1 MSNKK
6 VLVIDFDAEFL
17 QNVSQ
22 YLRNEGFQVLNAMD
36 GVAGLEKFKATE
48 PDLVIMEAMLPK
60 LHGFELCSKISKDE
74 RSVPVIIMTG
84 VYKDPI
90 YKTEA
95 LHTFGA
101 TAYFEKPFPL
111 ESLRTTIRRIF
122 NMPDAPVKK
131 EEKKAEASEP
141 HVLEKKPA
149 KAPEKPPVLE
159 KLHIEK
165 KKESG
170 HEVEKDVDRI
180 LEDALADFGLGS
192 EKKKPAVKITDH
204 AAKEKAAPAP
214 PAPPS
219 PPARPSASSSISEQ
233 ARTAIKEA
241 IAKEMQ
247 VKETHIKEPIVKE
260 PAVREPVFKEPIVK
274 EPVYKEPEFKESE
287 FNEPEFKKQEFH
299 PGAESPLY
307 TESPAPERMAHEF
320 KEELKPY
327 KKESHKKPGSKTLW
341 DPFLEFYPDKKKS
354 ISPRLIGIAAGVLV
368 VSSLAF
374 YFLKS
379 HKNSSALDVASKNQA
394 ADTVQQNRDE
404 QTPLSSQQLLNTI
417 EKMGQS
423 GDQGKNAIPK
433 DKLAIPPADTVTGD
447 TVRPEDVKPLAPTE
461 NSKLQIQLPDPKQAA
476 ETKEVK
482 TEAQGQNANPEAK
495 PNPPAAGNEA
505 NAKANLGDLVALDNV
520 DSQPI
525 VIRRV
530 DPVYPPYAQNLKV
543 EGDIAVS
550 ALISEYGDVLQVNVV
565 RGIPGNLG
573 FERAA
578 QNAVKQWKFKPAQKD
593 GTNVKVWKPIT
604 ITFKLK
610 R

>member
-22 YLRNEGFQVLNAMD
+22 FLRNEGFQVTNAMD

-101 TAYFEKPFPL
+101 SAYFEKPFSL
-111 ESLRTTIRRIF
+111 DSLRTTIRRIF
-122 NMPDAPVKK
+122 NISEAPVKK
-131 EEKKAEASEP
+131 EEKQVEASEP
-141 HVLEKKPA
+141 HVLDRKPA

-170 HEVEKDVDRI
+170 HEVDKDVDRI
-180 LEDALADFGLGS
+180 LQDALADFGLTP
-192 EKKKPAVKITDH
+192 EKKKPAVKIPDH
-204 AAKEKAAPAP
+204 VAKEKAAPAP
-214 PAPPS
+214 PS
-219 PPARPSASSSISEQ
+219 RPPASSPFTEQ

-247 VKETHIKEPIVKE
+247 VKETHIKEPAVKEPIVKE

-274 EPVYKEPEFKESE
+274 EPVFKEPEFKESE

-299 PGAESPLY
+299 QPGAESPLY
-307 TESPAPERMAHEF
+307 TEAPAPERTAHEI
-320 KEELKPY
+320 KEDLKAR
-327 KKESHKKPGSKTLW
+327 KMESHKKPGSKTLW
-341 DPFLEFYPDKKKS
+341 DPFLEFYPEKKKGF
-354 ISPRLIGIAAGVLV
+354 SPRLIGIAAGVLV

-379 HKNSSALDVASKNQA
+379 HKNSPASDVASKNQA
-394 ADTVQQNRDE
+394 VDTVQQNRDE

-417 EKMGQS
+417 EKMGQPQ
-423 GDQGKNAIPK
+423 DQAKNVIPT
-433 DKLAIPPADTVTGD
+433 DKLAIPPADTVTSD
-447 TVRPEDVKPLAPTE
+447 TIRPEDIKPLAPTE
-461 NSKLQIQLPDPKQAA
+461 NSKLQIQLPDPKLAA
-476 ETKEVK
+476 ENKEGK
-482 TEAQGQNANPEAK
+482 TEAQNLNANPEAK
-495 PNPPAAGNEA
+495 PNPPAAGNEG
-505 NAKANLGDLVALDNV
+505 NPKANLGDLVALDKV

-525 VIRRV
+525 VIKRV
-530 DPVYPPYAQNLKV
+530 DPAYPTYAQNLKV
-543 EGDIAVS
+543 EGDVAVS

-565 RGIPGNLG
+565 RGIQGNLG
-573 FERAA
+573 FERSA
-578 QNAVKQWKFKPAQKD
+578 QTAVKQWKFKPAQKD
-593 GTNVKVWKPIT
+593 GVNVKVWKPIT

-610 R
+610 K

>member
-1 MSNKK
+1 MNNKK
-6 VLVIDFDAEFL
+6 VLVIDFDTEFL

-22 YLRNEGFQVLNAMD
+22 FLRNEGFQVSNAMD
-36 GVAGLEKFKATE
+36 GMAGLEKFKATE

-84 VYKDPI
+84 VYKDPV

-95 LHTFGA
+95 LRTFGA
-101 TAYFEKPFPL
+101 TAYFEKPFSL
-111 ESLRTTIRRIF
+111 DSLRTTIRRIF
-122 NMPDAPVKK
+122 NISETPVKK
-131 EEKKAEASEP
+131 EEKKAEVSEP
-141 HVLEKKPA
+141 HVLERKPA

-165 KKESG
+165 KKENG
-170 HEVEKDVDRI
+170 HEVDKDVDRI
-180 LEDALADFGLGS
+180 LEDALADFGLGP

-204 AAKEKAAPAP
+204 VAKEKAAPIPPSRP
-214 PAPPS
+214 PASS
-219 PPARPSASSSISEQ
+219 PFSES

-247 VKETHIKEPIVKE
+247 VKETHIKEP
-260 PAVREPVFKEPIVK
+260 AVKEPIVK
-274 EPVYKEPEFKESE
+274 EPAFKEPEFKELE
-287 FNEPEFKKQEFH
+287 FNKPEFKKQEFYE
-299 PGAESPLY
+299 PGVESPVY
-307 TESPAPERMAHEF
+307 PESPAPERMAHEF
-320 KEELKPY
+320 KEDFKAR
-327 KKESHKKPGSKTLW
+327 KTESHKKPGSKALW
-341 DPFLEFYPDKKKS
+341 DPFLEFYPEKKKGF
-354 ISPRLIGIAAGVLV
+354 SPRLIGIAAGVLI

-379 HKNSSALDVASKNQA
+379 HKNSSASDAASKNHA

-417 EKMGQS
+417 EKMGQTQ
-423 GDQGKNAIPK
+423 DEGKNAIPK
-433 DKLAIPPADTVTGD
+433 DKLAIPPADTATGD
-447 TVRPEDVKPLAPTE
+447 TIRPEDVKPLAPTE
-461 NSKLQIQLPDPKQAA
+461 NSKLQIQLPDPKQTA
-476 ETKEVK
+476 ENKEVK
-482 TEAQGQNANPEAK
+482 TQAQDQNANPEAK
-495 PNPPAAGNEA
+495 PNPPAANNEG
-505 NAKANLGDLVALDNV
+505 NAKANLGDLVALDRV

-530 DPVYPPYAQNLKV
+530 DPAYPPYAQNLKV
-543 EGDIAVS
+543 EGDVAMS

-565 RGIPGNLG
+565 RGIQGNFG

-593 GTNVKVWKPIT
+593 GVNVKVWKPIT

-610 R
+610 K

>member
-22 YLRNEGFQVLNAMD
+22 FLRNEGFQVSNAMD
-36 GVAGLEKFKATE
+36 GAAGLEKFKATE

-95 LHTFGA
+95 LRTFGA
-101 TAYFEKPFPL
+101 TAYFEKPL
-111 ESLRTTIRRIF
+111 SLDSLRTTIRRIF
-122 NMPDAPVKK
+122 NISEAPVKK

-141 HVLEKKPA
+141 HVLEMKPA

-170 HEVEKDVDRI
+170 HEVDKDVDRI
-180 LEDALADFGLGS
+180 LEDALADFGLAPG
-192 EKKKPAVKITDH
+192 KKKPAVKITDH
-204 AAKEKAAPAP
+204 AAKEKVAPT
-214 PAPPS
+214 PPS
-219 PPARPSASSSISEQ
+219 RPSASSPFTEP
-233 ARTAIKEA
+233 ARAAIKEA

-247 VKETHIKEPIVKE
+247 VKETHIKEPAVKE

-274 EPVYKEPEFKESE
+274 EPVFKEPAFKESE

-299 PGAESPLY
+299 EPAAESPVY
-307 TESPAPERMAHEF
+307 PESPASERMAHEF
-320 KEELKPY
+320 KEDFKAR
-327 KKESHKKPGSKTLW
+327 KTESHKKPESKALW
-341 DPFLEFYPDKKKS
+341 DPFLEFYPEKRKGF
-354 ISPRLIGIAAGVLV
+354 SPRLIGIAAGVLI

-374 YFLKS
+374 YFLKP
-379 HKNSSALDVASKNQA
+379 HKNSSASGGASKNQV

-404 QTPLSSQQLLNTI
+404 QTPLSSQQLLNTL
-417 EKMGQS
+417 EKMGQTQ
-423 GDQGKNAIPK
+423 DQEKNAIPK

-447 TVRPEDVKPLAPTE
+447 TIRPEDVKPLAPTE
-461 NSKLQIQLPDPKQAA
+461 NSKFQIQLPDPKQAA
-476 ETKEVK
+476 ENKEVK
-482 TEAQGQNANPEAK
+482 TEAQNQNANPEAK
-495 PNPPAAGNEA
+495 PNPPAAGNEE
-505 NAKANLGDLVALDNV
+505 NAKANLGDLVALDKV

-530 DPVYPPYAQNLKV
+530 DPLYPPYGQNLKV
-543 EGDIAVS
+543 EGDVAVS

-565 RGIPGNLG
+565 RGIQGNFG

-578 QNAVKQWKFKPAQKD
+578 QNAVKLWKFKPAQKD
-593 GTNVKVWKPIT
+593 GVNVKVWKPIT

-610 R
+610 K

>member
-1 MSNKK
+1 MNNKK

-17 QNVSQ
+17 QNITQ
-22 YLRNEGFQVLNAMD
+22 FLRNEGFQVSNAMD
-36 GVAGLEKFKATE
+36 GAAGLEKFKATE

-74 RSVPVIIMTG
+74 RSAPVIIMTG
-84 VYKDPI
+84 VYKDPV

-95 LHTFGA
+95 LRTFGA
-101 TAYFEKPFPL
+101 TAYFEKPFSMD
-111 ESLRTTIRRIF
+111 SLRTTIRRIF
-122 NMPDAPVKK
+122 NISEAPAKK

-141 HVLEKKPA
+141 HVLERKPA

-170 HEVEKDVDRI
+170 HEVDKDVDRI
-180 LEDALADFGLGS
+180 LQDALADFGLAT

-204 AAKEKAAPAP
+204 VAKEKAAPAP
-214 PAPPS
+214 LSRPPGSS
-219 PPARPSASSSISEQ
+219 PFIEP

-247 VKETHIKEPIVKE
+247 VKETHTKEPAVKEPIVKE
-260 PAVREPVFKEPIVK
+260 PALREPIFKEPIVK
-274 EPVYKEPEFKESE
+274 EPVFKEPEFKESE
-287 FNEPEFKKQEFH
+287 FNEPEFKKKEFH
-299 PGAESPLY
+299 EPGAESPMY
-307 TESPAPERMAHEF
+307 PDSPAPERMAHEF
-320 KEELKPY
+320 QEDFKARKT
-327 KKESHKKPGSKTLW
+327 ESHKKPGSKALW
-341 DPFLEFYPDKKKS
+341 DPFLEFYPEKKKGF
-354 ISPRLIGIAAGVLV
+354 SPRLIGIAAGVLI

-379 HKNSSALDVASKNQA
+379 HKNPSASDLASKNQA

-423 GDQGKNAIPK
+423 QDQEKNAIPK
-433 DKLAIPPADTVTGD
+433 DKLAIPPADTVTGN
-447 TVRPEDVKPLAPTE
+447 TIRPEDVKPLAPTE
-461 NSKLQIQLPDPKQAA
+461 NSKLQIQLPDPKQTA
-476 ETKEVK
+476 ENKEAK
-482 TEAQGQNANPEAK
+482 TEAQDQNANPEAK
-495 PNPPAAGNEA
+495 PNPPAAGNEG
-505 NAKANLGDLVALDNV
+505 NAKANLGDLVALDKV

-530 DPVYPPYAQNLKV
+530 DPLYPPYAQNLKV

-565 RGIPGNLG
+565 RGIQGNLG

-593 GTNVKVWKPIT
+593 GANVKVWKPIT

-610 R
+610 K